1 MLKQQSSIPEPL
13 QIISITTDEAIAIGD
28 AIFAHL
34 CYRRRMPTNQYQEQM
49 LLLHRFQQRLLQQTK
64 RLPLEGSK
72 SGK

>member
-13 QIISITTDEAIAIGD
+13 QIISVTADEAIAISD

-34 CYRRRMPTNQYQEQM
+34 CYLRRMPDNQYQEQM
-49 LLLHRFQQRLLQQTK
+49 LLLHRFQQRLLQQTEYS
-64 RLPLEGSK
+64 RSGGSE